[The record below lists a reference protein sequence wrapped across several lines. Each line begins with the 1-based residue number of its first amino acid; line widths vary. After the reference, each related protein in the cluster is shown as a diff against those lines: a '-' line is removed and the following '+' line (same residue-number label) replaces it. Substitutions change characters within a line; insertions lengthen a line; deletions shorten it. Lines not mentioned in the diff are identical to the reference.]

1 MIDEAGSGAPTA
13 RAEAALGWTVSLEQ
27 WEMERP
33 LKAPSVSVTFGPI
46 TPILRIFDIAKAR
59 AFYLD
64 YLGCAVDF
72 EHRFEPE
79 LPLYMQVSRGALV
92 LHLSEH
98 HGDGSPGVHVRIK
111 VDDVRALHAELTAKG
126 YNYLRPGIVHQEWG
140 EDSVNLTDPFGNV
153 LSFFEPTP

>member
-1 MIDEAGSGAPTA
+1 MVFMIDEAGSGAPTA

-64 YLGCAVDF
+64 YLGCAVWQRHD
-72 EHRFEPE
+72 
-79 LPLYMQVSRGALV
+79 LP
-92 LHLSEH
+92 
-98 HGDGSPGVHVRIK
+98 DPGGTII
-111 VDDVRALHAELTAKG
+111 LTPPA
-126 YNYLRPGIVHQEWG
+126 
-140 EDSVNLTDPFGNV
+140 D
-153 LSFFEPTP
+153 

>member
-1 MIDEAGSGAPTA
+1 MWLAVRIP
-13 RAEAALGWTVSLEQ
+13 AEESDVSI
-27 WEMERP
+27 
-33 LKAPSVSVTFGPI
+33 TFGPI
-46 TPILRIFDIAKAR
+46 TPIIRIFDIAKAR

-79 LPLYMQVSRGALV
+79 LPLYMQVSRGELV

-111 VDDVRALHAELTAKG
+111 VDDVHALQIESTAKDTPIFG
-126 YNYLRPGIVHQEWG
+126 PG
-140 EDSVNLTDPFGNV
+140 
-153 LSFFEPTP
+153 